1 MVYSP
6 AFLLHP
12 SILLQIRYLLIT
24 YIMSKAIT
32 FTDKGSG
39 PAVVFV
45 HGFCESKEIWTDFT
59 ELLTV
64 SNRVICLDLPGFGES
79 LLDKESV
86 SMEWFAEEIHRLLL
100 QLNIS
105 SFTYV
110 GHSLGGYVGLAYA
123 EKYTAMLTGFCL
135 FHSTAFADSEER
147 KSNRD
152 KTIAFI
158 QKYTADLFT
167 QSFIEPLFLLQNRA
181 ALKEEIVMLKRIA
194 KQSAEH
200 GIIATTLAMRDRPDR
215 TAVLA
220 DLSVPVL
227 LIGGKNDATIPI
239 DKLKE
244 QALLSGHIQLA
255 EIENCGHMGMF
266 EQKEKTLDVI
276 MGFIKRCAI
285 DK

>member
-1 MVYSP
+1 
-6 AFLLHP
+6 
-12 SILLQIRYLLIT
+12 
-24 YIMSKAIT
+24 MSKAIT
-32 FTDKGSG
+32 FTDKGNG
-39 PAVVFV
+39 AALVFV
-45 HGFCESKEIWTDFT
+45 HGFCESKEMWNDFI
-59 ELLTV
+59 ESLTV

-86 SMEWFAEEIHRLLL
+86 SMEWFAEEVRRLLL
-100 QLNIS
+100 QLNIA
-105 SFTYV
+105 SFTYI

-123 EKYTAMLTGFCL
+123 EKYAATLSGLCL
-135 FHSTAFADSEER
+135 FHSTAYADSEER

-158 QKYTADLFT
+158 QKYSADLFT
-167 QSFIEPLFLLQNRA
+167 QSFIEPLFLLQNRL
-181 ALKEEIVMLKRIA
+181 ALKEEIAMLKRIA
-194 KQSAEH
+194 KQSSGH

-220 DLSVPVL
+220 SLSVPVL

-244 QALLSGHIQLA
+244 QARLSGHIQCA

-276 MGFIKRCAI
+276 KNFIKRCSI
-285 DK
+285 GK